1 MAVFS
6 ISDNFIKR
14 PVLTTVCT
22 ILIVLIGT
30 ICIPLLPINNLPDIA
45 PIQIQVSGNYSGADA
60 QTVADTVTTTL
71 QRQINGV
78 EGLQFITS
86 QSTSSGA
93 SSTQAFFGVDTDRN
107 INQVNV
113 QNQVTLVQPQLPDIV
128 RQNGVSVRASST
140 SILLVYGFNAEN
152 NKYDD
157 TFISN
162 YLDLYVTDT
171 LRRVPGV
178 GDLMIL
184 GQRQYAMRIWLD
196 PNRMAARGL
205 TPPDVISALQ
215 SQNVQVGIG
224 RIGSQP
230 APENQAFSFPVRVQ
244 GRFQNEAEFENL
256 IIRSEPNGSLLRLRD
271 VGRAELGAENYDF
284 QALVN
289 GQPGVGI
296 AIYQLPGSNAV
307 DIAAKIKETMAGL
320 EKSFPPGLKSFIV
333 YDITEFIETS
343 LQEVF
348 KTLIEAVL
356 LVILIIFIFLQ
367 DWRTTIIPAI
377 AIPVSL
383 LGTMG
388 FTLAFGFSLN
398 TLTMFALILATGLVV
413 DDGIVVV
420 EAVAGKMEQ
429 GMSSRQAALQSM
441 NELGGAVVSTSLVL
455 IAVFLPVTFFPGA
468 TGIMYQQ
475 FALVIIFA
483 IIVSTF
489 NALSFSPSMA
499 AILLRSKKGEG
510 QGEGRGPLA
519 WFFRQFNRV
528 FDKIIAG
535 YAKLIK
541 VLIKLKLIV
550 FGVFIALLAGTVL
563 LYMAVPTG
571 FIPEEDQGLFLG
583 IIQSPEGV
591 ALNYTNRVANT
602 VYQELKEVPEVEGSL
617 IVSGFGLDGSGPSR
631 GTFFVKLTNW
641 GERTKKEQSV
651 RAILGKLNRKFA
663 QNQQA
668 IIQAFNLPPVPGFSA
683 TGGFE
688 FQLQNTSGGQL
699 TFDQFLKSANEII
712 AKANQNPNLSR
723 VFTQFTANTPQLE
736 IDINRD
742 RLANLN
748 IDFVQAMTSLGT
760 YIGGRY
766 VNDFSMGQR
775 NYRVMVQADERFRS
789 TPEDLGQ
796 VYVRSRNNQLVQL
809 KEFATIREI
818 VGPSVISNFNLFPSI
833 KIQGN
838 PAPGRSSG
846 EAIQAMDQVFRSAAI
861 SGLSYEWSGLTRE
874 EIQSGGQAA
883 VIMLLG
889 LIIVFLVLAAQ
900 YENYIDPVIILLTV
914 PMAVFGAMLF
924 ISLDPRELVNDL
936 YCQIAL
942 VMLIGLASKNAILI
956 VEFANQ
962 SRESLGMTIP
972 QAAANA
978 AKERF
983 RPILM
988 TACSTLVG
996 FWPLVIASG
1005 ASAAS
1010 RWSLGVAVFGGFF
1023 VATIM
1028 SFFLV
1033 PILYVVIKQVAE
1045 FVFGGKKKQA
1055 KGKKE
1060 AEKEIKETEEIVSQA
1075 SNHPEETPV
1084 NTVSSETDGKGS
1096 VVLGNGDSPTVYYP
1110 PATTSPSDPNVTQPD
1125 NNEEMPSSTSSEGSE
1140 TGESQ
1145 TTKNFPGDN
1154 QL

>member
-1 MAVFS
+1 MAIFS

-22 ILIVLIGT
+22 ILIVLIG
-30 ICIPLLPINNLPDIA
+30 IISIPLLPINNLPDIA
-45 PIQIQVSGNYSGADA
+45 PIQVQVNSNYSGADS

-71 QRQINGV
+71 ERQINGV
-78 EGLQFITS
+78 EGLEFITS

-93 SSTQAFFGVDTDRN
+93 SSIQAFFGIDTDRN

-113 QNQVTLVQPQLPDIV
+113 QNQAALAQPQLPDIV
-128 RQNGVSVRASST
+128 RQNGVSVRTASS

-171 LRRVPGV
+171 IRRVPGV

-196 PNRMAARGL
+196 PNTMAARGL
-205 TPPDVISALQ
+205 IPADVISALQ

-230 APENQAFSFPVRVQ
+230 APADQTFSFPVRVQ
-244 GRFQNEAEFENL
+244 GRLRSEEEFGNI
-256 IIRSEPNGSLLRLRD
+256 IIRAQPNGSLIRLRD

-307 DIAAKIKETMAGL
+307 DIAANIKKTIAEL
-320 EKSFPPGLKSFIV
+320 ERNFPPGLKAYLV
-333 YDITEFIETS
+333 YDITEFIEAS
-343 LQEVF
+343 LTEVF
-348 KTLIEAVL
+348 KTLIEAIF

-367 DWRTTIIPAI
+367 DWRTTIIPAV

-388 FTLAFGFSLN
+388 FALAFGFSLN
-398 TLTMFALILATGLVV
+398 TLTMFALILGTGLVV

-420 EAVAGKMEQ
+420 EAVAGKMQQ
-429 GMSSRQAALQSM
+429 GMSARQAALESM
-441 NELGGAVVSTSLVL
+441 NDLAGAVISTSLVL

-468 TGIMYQQ
+468 TGIMYKQ
-475 FALVIIFA
+475 FALIIIFS

-499 AILLRSKKGEG
+499 AILLRPK
-510 QGEGRGPLA
+510 QGEGRGPLG
-519 WFFRQFNRV
+519 WFFRKFNRI
-528 FDKIIAG
+528 FEKIIAG
-535 YAKLIK
+535 YAKLVK
-541 VLIKLKLIV
+541 VLIKLKIIV
-550 FGVFIALLAGTVL
+550 FGGFIALLVGTVL

-591 ALNYTNRVANT
+591 PLNYTNRVADR
-602 VYQELKEVPEVEGSL
+602 VYQELKEVPEVEGTL
-617 IVSGFGLDGSGPSR
+617 IVSGFGLNGSGPSR
-631 GTFFVKLTNW
+631 GTFFVKLKNW
-641 GERTKKEQSV
+641 AERPEKNQGVK
-651 RAILGKLNRKFA
+651 AILVQLNRKFA

-668 IIQAFNLPPVPGFSA
+668 IIQAFNLPAVPGFGA

-688 FQLQNTSGGQL
+688 FQLQDQSGGQL
-699 TFDQFLKSANEII
+699 TFDQFLDSANQII
-712 AKANQNPNLSR
+712 AQANQNPNLSR

-736 IDINRD
+736 IDIDRD
-742 RLANLN
+742 RLASQN
-748 IDFVQAMTSLGT
+748 IDFAQAMTTLSA

-775 NYRVMVQADERFRS
+775 NYRVLLQADKEFRNM
-789 TPEDLGQ
+789 PENLEEI
-796 VYVRSRNNQLVQL
+796 YLRSRDNRLIQL
-809 KEFATIREI
+809 KDVGRIRSI
-818 VGPSVISNFNLFPSI
+818 VGPSVISNFNLFRSI
-833 KIQGN
+833 AIQGN
-838 PAPGRSSG
+838 PAPGKSSG
-846 EAIQAMDQVFRSAAI
+846 QAIQAMDQVFRSIGI
-861 SGLSYEWSGLTRE
+861 SGLGYEWSGLTRE
-874 EIQSGGQAA
+874 EINSGGQAA
-883 VIMLLG
+883 LIMALG
-889 LIIVFLVLAAQ
+889 LVIVFLVLAAQ
-900 YENYIDPVIILLTV
+900 YENYIDPLIILLTV
-914 PMAVFGAMLF
+914 PMAVLGAMLF

-942 VMLIGLASKNAILI
+942 VMLIGLAAKNAILI

-962 SRESLGMTIP
+962 SRETLGMTIP

-996 FWPLVIASG
+996 FWPLVVATG
-1005 ASAAS
+1005 ASSAS

-1023 VATIM
+1023 IATIM

-1033 PILYVVIKQVAE
+1033 PVLYVVIKQAAE
-1045 FVFGGKKKQA
+1045 FVFAGKKKQSKLVPVTDA
-1055 KGKKE
+1055 PIEGRRE
-1060 AEKEIKETEEIVSQA
+1060 EEKDIEQSEEIVDQTLF
-1075 SNHPEETPV
+1075 N
-1084 NTVSSETDGKGS
+1084 SEKTTDNSVDSDGDGKGS
-1096 VVLGNGDSPTVYYP
+1096 LVVGNGNSSSIYSP
-1110 PATTSPSDPNVTQPD
+1110 PATTSPSETIIIQPAD
-1125 NNEEMPSSTSSEGSE
+1125 AGEIPAAISSEGSE
-1140 TGESQ
+1140 TEE
-1145 TTKNFPGDN
+1145 KKK
-1154 QL
+1154 

>member
-45 PIQIQVSGNYSGADA
+45 PIQIQVNSTYSGADA

-71 QRQINGV
+71 ERQINGV

-93 SSTQAFFGVDTDRN
+93 SSIQAFFGINTDRN

-113 QNQVTLVQPQLPDIV
+113 QNQVALAQPQLPDIV

-178 GDLMIL
+178 GDLTIL

-196 PNRMAARGL
+196 PNRMAARQL
-205 TPPDVISALQ
+205 TPNDVIASLQ
-215 SQNVQVGIG
+215 AQNVQVGVG

-230 APENQAFSFPVRVQ
+230 APADQAFSFPVRVQ
-244 GRFQNEAEFENL
+244 GRFRNETEFGNL
-256 IIRSEPNGSLLRLRD
+256 ILRVEPNGSLLRLRD
-271 VGRAELGAENYDF
+271 VGRVELGAENYDL
-284 QALVN
+284 QALVD

-307 DIAAKIKETMAGL
+307 DIAARIKETMAGL
-320 EKSFPPGLKSFIV
+320 EKSFPPGLKSFVV

-348 KTLIEAVL
+348 STLIEAIL

-429 GMSSRQAALQSM
+429 GMSPRQAALQSM
-441 NELGGAVVSTSLVL
+441 SELAGAVVSTSLVL

-475 FALVIIFA
+475 FALVIIFS
-483 IIVSTF
+483 IVVSTF
-489 NALSFSPSMA
+489 NALTFSPTMA
-499 AILLRSKKGEG
+499 ALLLRPK

-528 FDKIIAG
+528 FAKIIAG
-535 YAKLIK
+535 YAKIVKL
-541 VLIKLKLIV
+541 LIKLKLVV
-550 FGVFIALLAGTVL
+550 FGIFIALLAGTVL

-591 ALNYTNRVANT
+591 ALNYTNRVAES
-602 VYQELKEVPEVEGSL
+602 VYQELKAVPEIEESL
-617 IVSGFGLDGSGPSR
+617 IVSGFGLNGSGPSR
-631 GTFFVKLTNW
+631 GTFFVKLKNW
-641 GERTKKEQSV
+641 AERTKKEQSV
-651 RAILGKLNRKFA
+651 KAILLKLNRKFT

-668 IIQAFNLPPVPGFSA
+668 LIQAFNLPPVPGFSA

-688 FQLQNTSGGQL
+688 FQLQDQSGGQL
-699 TFDQFLKSANEII
+699 TFDQFLKSANDII

-742 RLANLN
+742 RLASLN
-748 IDFVQAMTSLGT
+748 IDFAQAMTTLGT

-775 NYRVMVQADERFRS
+775 NYRVLVQADEQFRS
-789 TPEDLGQ
+789 SPEDLGQ

-809 KEFATIREI
+809 KDIATIRSI
-818 VGPSVISNFNLFPSI
+818 VGPSVISNFNLFRSI
-833 KIQGN
+833 NIQGN
-838 PAPGRSSG
+838 PAPGKSSG
-846 EAIQAMDQVFRSAAI
+846 QAIQAMDQVFRSSGI
-861 SGLSYEWSGLTRE
+861 SGLGYEWSGLTRE
-874 EIQSGGQAA
+874 EIQSGGQAGL
-883 VIMLLG
+883 IMALG
-889 LIIVFLVLAAQ
+889 LVIVFLVLAAQ
-900 YENYIDPVIILLTV
+900 YENYIDPLIILLTV

-996 FWPLVIASG
+996 FWPLVVASG
-1005 ASAAS
+1005 ASSAS

-1033 PILYVVIKQVAE
+1033 PVLYVVIKQAAE
-1045 FVFGGKKKQA
+1045 FVFGGKKKQSKLA
-1055 KGKKE
+1055 EVTEE
-1060 AEKEIKETEEIVSQA
+1060 AGIREEEKTEEIASQT
-1075 SNHPEETPV
+1075 SSKMEQTPDNAV
-1084 NTVSSETDGKGS
+1084 NYDADGQGS
-1096 VVLGNGDSPTVYYP
+1096 VVLGNGDSPTIYYP
-1110 PATTSPSDPNVTQPD
+1110 PSTTSPSETTVIQPD
-1125 NNEEMPSSTSSEGSE
+1125 DDGEKPSSTSSESSE
-1140 TGESQ
+1140 TSEKS
-1145 TTKNFPGDN
+1145 
-1154 QL
+1154 L

>member
-45 PIQIQVSGNYSGADA
+45 PIQVQANSTYTGADA

-71 QRQINGV
+71 ERQINGT
-78 EGLQFITS
+78 EGLQYITS
-86 QSTSSGA
+86 QSTNSGA
-93 SSTQAFFGVDTDRN
+93 SSIQAFFGVDTDRN

-113 QNQVTLVQPQLPDIV
+113 QNQVALAQPQLPDVV
-128 RQNGVSVRASST
+128 RQNGVAVRTAST

-178 GDLMIL
+178 GDLTIL
-184 GQRQYAMRIWLD
+184 GQRQYSMRIWLD

-205 TPPDVISALQ
+205 TPNDVISALQ
-215 SQNVQVGIG
+215 SQNIQVGAG

-230 APENQAFSFPVRVQ
+230 APEDQAFSFPVRVQ
-244 GRFQNEAEFENL
+244 GRFRNEAEFSNLVLRVESNGNL
-256 IIRSEPNGSLLRLRD
+256 IRLRD
-271 VGRAELGAENYDF
+271 VGRVELGAENYDL

-307 DIAAKIKETMAGL
+307 DVAAKIKETLAGL
-320 EKSFPPGLKSFIV
+320 EKSFPPGLKSYVV

-343 LQEVF
+343 LREVF
-348 KTLIEAVL
+348 QTLIEAIL

-367 DWRTTIIPAI
+367 DWRTTVIPAI

-429 GMSSRQAALQSM
+429 GMSPRQAALQSM
-441 NELGGAVVSTSLVL
+441 NELAGAVISTSLVL

-468 TGIMYQQ
+468 TGIMYKQ
-475 FALVIIFA
+475 FALVIIFS
-483 IIVSTF
+483 ILVSTF

-499 AILLRSKKGEG
+499 AILLRPK

-528 FDKIIAG
+528 FEKIMAG
-535 YAKLIK
+535 YAKVVKL
-541 VLIKLKLIV
+541 LIKLKVVV
-550 FGVFIALLAGTVL
+550 FGVFIGLLVGTVL
-563 LYMAVPTG
+563 LYMAVPNG

-602 VYQELKEVPEVEGSL
+602 VYQDLKEVPEVEGSL

-641 GERTKKEQSV
+641 AKRTKKSQSV
-651 RAILGKLNRKFA
+651 QAILGKLNRKFA

-668 IIQAFNLPPVPGFSA
+668 IIQAFNLPAVPGFGA

-688 FQLQNTSGGQL
+688 FQLQDRSGGQL
-699 TFDQFLKSANEII
+699 NFEQFLKSANEII
-712 AKANQNPNLSR
+712 AKANQNPDLSR
-723 VFTQFTANTPQLE
+723 VFTLFTANTPQLE
-736 IDINRD
+736 IDIDRD
-742 RLANLN
+742 RLASLN
-748 IDFVQAMTSLGT
+748 VDFAQAMTTLGT

-775 NYRVMVQADERFRS
+775 NYRVIVQGDQQFRS
-789 TPEDLGQ
+789 RPEDLEQ
-796 VYVRSRNNQLVQL
+796 IYLRSRTNQLVQL
-809 KEFATIREI
+809 KDVATIKSI
-818 VGPSVISNFNLFPSI
+818 VGPSVISQFNLFRAI

-838 PAPGRSSG
+838 PAPGKSSG
-846 EAIQAMDQVFRSAAI
+846 QAIQAMDQVFRSAGF
-861 SGLSYEWSGLTRE
+861 SNLGYEWSGLTRE
-874 EIQSGGQAA
+874 EIQSGGQTAL
-883 VIMLLG
+883 IMALG
-889 LIIVFLVLAAQ
+889 LVIVFLVLAAQ
-900 YENYIDPVIILLTV
+900 YENYIDPLIILLTV

-924 ISLDPRELVNDL
+924 ISIDPRDLVNDL

-1033 PILYVVIKQVAE
+1033 PVLYVVIKQVAE
-1045 FVFGGKKKQA
+1045 FVFAGKKKQL
-1055 KGKKE
+1055 KGRK
-1060 AEKEIKETEEIVSQA
+1060 AEEEKSEETEEIPENAANSDANSQ
-1075 SNHPEETPV
+1075 
-1084 NTVSSETDGKGS
+1084 GS
-1096 VVLGNGDSPTVYYP
+1096 VVLGNGNSPTMYYP
-1110 PATTSPSDPNVTQPD
+1110 PSTTSASDTTIQPE
-1125 NNEEMPSSTSSEGSE
+1125 NTEEKPVSTSSESSE
-1140 TGESQ
+1140 DVEPQ
-1145 TTKNFPGDN
+1145 TPRKFQGDN
-1154 QL
+1154 NPL

>member
-1 MAVFS
+1 
-6 ISDNFIKR
+6 
-14 PVLTTVCT
+14 
-22 ILIVLIGT
+22 LIVLIGT

-45 PIQIQVSGNYSGADA
+45 PIQIQVNSSYSGADA

-71 QRQINGV
+71 ERQINGV
-78 EGLQFITS
+78 EGLEFITS

-93 SSTQAFFGVDTDRN
+93 SSIQAFFGIDTDRN

-113 QNQVTLVQPQLPDIV
+113 QNQVALAQPQLPDIV

-178 GDLMIL
+178 GDLTIL

-196 PNRMAARGL
+196 PNKMAARQL
-205 TPPDVISALQ
+205 TPNDVIASLQ
-215 SQNVQVGIG
+215 AQNVQVGVG

-230 APENQAFSFPVRVQ
+230 APADQAFSFPVRVQ
-244 GRFQNEAEFENL
+244 GRFRNEAEFGNL
-256 IIRSEPNGSLLRLRD
+256 ILRVEPNGSLLRLRD
-271 VGRAELGAENYDF
+271 VGRVELGAENYDF

-289 GQPGVGI
+289 GQPGIGI

-307 DIAAKIKETMAGL
+307 DIAARIKETMAGL

-343 LQEVF
+343 LQEVVS
-348 KTLIEAVL
+348 TLIEAIL

-367 DWRTTIIPAI
+367 DWRTTIIPAV

-388 FTLAFGFSLN
+388 FTLALGFSLN

-429 GMSSRQAALQSM
+429 GMSPRQAALQSM
-441 NELGGAVVSTSLVL
+441 NELAGAVVSTSLVL

-475 FALVIIFA
+475 FALVIIFS
-483 IIVSTF
+483 IVVSTF
-489 NALSFSPSMA
+489 NALTFSPTMA
-499 AILLRSKKGEG
+499 ALLLRPK

-528 FDKIIAG
+528 FAKIIAG
-535 YAKLIK
+535 YAKIVK
-541 VLIKLKLIV
+541 FLIKLKLVV
-550 FGVFIALLAGTVL
+550 FGIFIALLVGTVL

-591 ALNYTNRVANT
+591 ALNYTNRVADS
-602 VYQELKEVPEVEGSL
+602 VYQELKSVPEVEESL
-617 IVSGFGLDGSGPSR
+617 IVSGFGLNGSGPSR
-631 GTFFVKLTNW
+631 GTFFVKLKNW
-641 GERTKKEQSV
+641 AERTKKDQSV
-651 RAILGKLNRKFA
+651 SAILQKLNRKFT

-668 IIQAFNLPPVPGFSA
+668 LIQAFNLPPVPGFSA

-688 FQLQNTSGGQL
+688 FQLQDQSGGQL
-699 TFDQFLKSANEII
+699 TFDQFLKSANDII

-736 IDINRD
+736 IDIDRD
-742 RLANLN
+742 RLASLN
-748 IDFVQAMTSLGT
+748 IDFAQAMTTLGT

-775 NYRVMVQADERFRS
+775 NYRVLVQAEKQFRS

-796 VYVRSRNNQLVQL
+796 VYVRSRTNQLVQL
-809 KEFATIREI
+809 KDIATIRSI
-818 VGPSVISNFNLFPSI
+818 VGPSVISNFNLFRSI
-833 KIQGN
+833 NIQGN
-838 PAPGRSSG
+838 PAPGKSSG
-846 EAIQAMDQVFRSAAI
+846 QAIQAMDQVFRSSGI
-861 SGLSYEWSGLTRE
+861 SGLGYEWSGLTRE
-874 EIQSGGQAA
+874 EIQSGGQAGL
-883 VIMLLG
+883 IMALG

-914 PMAVFGAMLF
+914 PMAVLGAMLF

-942 VMLIGLASKNAILI
+942 VMLIGLAAKNAILI

-996 FWPLVIASG
+996 FWPLVVASG
-1005 ASAAS
+1005 ASSAS

-1033 PILYVVIKQVAE
+1033 PVLYVIIKQLAE
-1045 FVFGGKKKQA
+1045 FVFGGNKKQV

-1060 AEKEIKETEEIVSQA
+1060 EEKEIKESEKIASPVSHNSEEIS
-1075 SNHPEETPV
+1075 V

-1096 VVLGNGDSPTVYYP
+1096 VELGNGDSPTVYYP
-1110 PATTSPSDPNVTQPD
+1110 PENTAPSDNTVIQPD
-1125 NNEEMPSSTSSEGSE
+1125 DAGEMPASTS
-1140 TGESQ
+1140 GESSEDIELQ
-1145 TTKNFPGDN
+1145 TPNT
-1154 QL
+1154 